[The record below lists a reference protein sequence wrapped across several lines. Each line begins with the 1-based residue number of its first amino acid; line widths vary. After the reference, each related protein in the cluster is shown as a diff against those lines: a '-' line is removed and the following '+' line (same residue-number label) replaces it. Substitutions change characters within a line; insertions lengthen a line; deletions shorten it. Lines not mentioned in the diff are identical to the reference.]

1 VCTLGFYIVYWFYKS
16 WRQVPGRSRGSSA
29 KAAAAAIFC
38 PLTAYF
44 LFREIDRF
52 DAQTA
57 GPARARA
64 GVLALCFLLFGGAGR
79 LPDPYGLLGLLAFV
93 PLLPVA
99 QRVNRLNAELR
110 PPADRNT
117 RFSLANIAGAA
128 IGGVIL
134 LAAVAEMIWGDAG

>member
-1 VCTLGFYIVYWFYKS
+1 
-16 WRQVPGRSRGSSA
+16 
-29 KAAAAAIFC
+29 
-38 PLTAYF
+38 
-44 LFREIDRF
+44 
-52 DAQTA
+52 
-57 GPARARA
+57 
-64 GVLALCFLLFGGAGR
+64 LFGGAGR